1 MLVIKLK
8 FNARK
13 AIYNLGR
20 AYKLRQEKKEI
31 RKKPLIIHKH
41 RILEKEEKEV
51 FEPSKRKEIEVKKTG
66 ISIKDIGSFKKLYKK
81 ESVPLEEEKELTGLN
96 IKYPLTPPYPSKGEK
111 VYSWCNIKW
120 DSPSNS
126 LIYYVIEP
134 SITPIEKKEMEKIKE
149 IIEDKIDV
157 RFELLKSGKA
167 SNYLKQTI
175 GEIIN
180 TFGIKLNPQRKAI
193 YEYYILRDFIGLGKI
208 QSILN
213 DPNLEDISCDGIK
226 IPIYVYHRNPLY
238 GSIRTNIMFETNE
251 EVDSFLMKLSQ
262 RCGKNVSVAEPLFQ
276 GALPD
281 GSRVQGTLATDIARR
296 GSNFTIRKFTK
307 DPLTPIHM
315 LEFGTLDAKTLA
327 YLWMLIDN
335 NQSILI
341 SGPTASGKTS
351 LLNVLSLFIRPSL
364 KIISIEDTP
373 ELRLPHAH
381 WVPEVARESIR
392 STGKGLISGQVDLFD
407 LLKSSLRQR
416 PDFIIV
422 GEVRG
427 KEAYVLFQQMA
438 TGHPGLSTIHA
449 DSMDKVIDRLT
460 TPPINLPASLLE
472 TLDLILFI
480 KKLKYKGS
488 YVRKVSDIKEIL
500 GYDTKEKRLIINDVF
515 GWDASTDNFVV
526 KNDSI
531 LFNKIKESRGMNEDE
546 LKKELKNRIKV
557 LNWMKEK
564 KISHFKNVG
573 KVISAYY
580 SNPQR
585 VIEYIEGE

>member
-20 AYKLRQEKKEI
+20 AYKLRDETKEI
-31 RKKPLIIHKH
+31 RKKPLIIRKYKVL
-41 RILEKEEKEV
+41 RKER
-51 FEPSKRKEIEVKKTG
+51 FEPSKKKEIEAKKTG
-66 ISIKDIGSFKKLYKK
+66 ISIKDIGSLKGLGKK
-81 ESVPLEEEKELTGLN
+81 ELISLEEKEELTKLN

-111 VYSWCNIKW
+111 VYSWCNIRW
-120 DSPSNS
+120 DPRLNS
-126 LIYYVIEP
+126 LVYYVIEP
-134 SITPIEKKEMEKIKE
+134 SITPPEKKEMEKIKE

-157 RFELLKSGKA
+157 RFELLKSGEA

-175 GEIIN
+175 ENIIN
-180 TFGIKLNPQRKAI
+180 TFGIKLNSQRKEVC
-193 YEYYILRDFIGLGKI
+193 EYYILRDFIGLGKI
-208 QSILN
+208 QPMIN
-213 DPNLEDISCDGIK
+213 DPNLEDISCDGVK

-238 GSIRTNIMFETNE
+238 GSIRTNVMFETNE
-251 EVDSFLMKLSQ
+251 ELDSFLMKLSQ

-373 ELRLPHAH
+373 ELRLPHSH

-392 STGKGLISGQVDLFD
+392 TTGEGLIPGQVDLFD

-472 TLDLILFI
+472 TLDLVIFI

-500 GYDTKEKRLIINDVF
+500 GYDTKEKKLRINDVF
-515 GWDASTDNFVV
+515 EWDASTDNFVV

-531 LFNKIKESRGMNEDE
+531 LFNKIKETRGMNEDE
-546 LKKELKNRIKV
+546 IKRELRNKIKV

-564 KISHFKNVG
+564 KISHFKNVS

-580 SNPQR
+580 SNPQK
-585 VIEYIEGE
+585 VIDFIEGE